1 MFVYILAGIFFIWL
15 TVLSYTLYTT
25 RNHYLNLVGRT
36 KKYRIDEI
44 LDKLLE
50 NDSNLLTDIERI
62 KKELVKIIESGEFYF
77 QKTGLVRY
85 NPFGRT
91 GNEQSFVI
99 ALLNKQNSGL
109 VINFIYTHQGIRVYT
124 KKVNKNKGEEYNLS
138 EEEEKAVVKAK

>member
-1 MFVYILAGIFFIWL
+1 MFVYISAGVFFIWL
-15 TVLSYTLYTT
+15 IVLSYTLYTT
-25 RNHYLNLVGRT
+25 RNHYLNLVDRT

-50 NDSNLLTDIERI
+50 NDRNLLTDIERI

-77 QKTGLVRY
+77 QKVGLVRY

-124 KKVNKNKGEEYNLS
+124 KKVNKSKGEEYNLS

>member
-25 RNHYLNLVGRT
+25 RNHYFNLIGRT
-36 KKYRIDEI
+36 KKYRIDEV

-50 NDSNLLTDIERI
+50 NDSKLLTDIERI

-77 QKTGLVRY
+77 QKIGLVRY

-109 VINFIYTHQGIRVYT
+109 IINFIYTHQGIRVYT
-124 KKVNKNKGEEYNLS
+124 KKVNKSKGEEYNLS
-138 EEEEKAVVKAK
+138 EEEERAVIKAK

>member
-1 MFVYILAGIFFIWL
+1 MFAYILAGIFFIWL
-15 TVLSYTLYTT
+15 SVLSYILYTT
-25 RNHYLNLVGRT
+25 RNHYFNLVGRT

-50 NDSNLLTDIERI
+50 NDSRLLTDIERI
-62 KKELVKIIESGEFYF
+62 KKELVKVIESGDFYF
-77 QKTGLVRY
+77 QKIGLVRY

-99 ALLNKQNSGL
+99 ALLNKQDSGM
-109 VINFIYTHQGIRVYT
+109 VINFIYTHQGIRVYA

-138 EEEEKAVVKAK
+138 EEEEKAIIKAK

>member
-25 RNHYLNLVGRT
+25 RSHYFNLIGRT

-50 NDSNLLTDIERI
+50 NDNKLLTDIERI

-77 QKTGLVRY
+77 QKIGLVRY

-99 ALLNKQNSGL
+99 ALLNKQDSGL

-124 KKVNKNKGEEYNLS
+124 KKVNKSKGEEYNLS
-138 EEEEKAVVKAK
+138 EEEEKAIVKAK